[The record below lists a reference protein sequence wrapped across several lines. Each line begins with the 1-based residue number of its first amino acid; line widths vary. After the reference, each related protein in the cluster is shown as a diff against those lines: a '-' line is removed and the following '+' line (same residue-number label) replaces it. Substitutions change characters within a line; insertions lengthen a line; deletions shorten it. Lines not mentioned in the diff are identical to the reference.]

1 VSPAFLA
8 IMQRPRRYGAIPAL
22 LCAGL
27 LLVAS
32 PGAASEKSK
41 RLYSKGLIDFH
52 AERYAAALTL
62 FDQAV
67 QADPADA
74 HALYYRGVTRGR
86 LGQYDGAAADL
97 QAAIDQ
103 DPSMTQARLELGV
116 ALVQASEYRAAITP
130 LTEAQREAALAGR
143 ASLFL
148 GIAQLRLGRLDSAD
162 DNFAR
167 AADRDPS
174 VRMPARYYEGVIAYQ
189 EGRWS
194 DARGH
199 FTYVRTYA
207 PTSAMGREATEF
219 LVRIEDQGKP
229 GGELYGS
236 VGFQY
241 DSNVVLSTDAI
252 EVSNKADGRAVLS
265 AGGFYAPL
273 RSENAQLGGGYEFF
287 QSLHFDLTD
296 YDLQDHRGNLQWS
309 GMWGQIY
316 GGLQSRYDYY
326 LLKTSSFLQEVN
338 AGPWAG
344 IEEEGVGRTE
354 VLYGTRWRDYKKRAY
369 SPTRDAWN
377 NAAGLRQY
385 LYLGSRFRYL
395 QLGYM
400 FNHESPTHSD
410 GDPFEYDGHEVGSTL
425 IWAFP
430 LWAVDTQLG
439 FGYRRENYD
448 ANASDGRD
456 DNQYLISASASRQLT
471 DFLLLTVGYFGDI
484 NDSNQ
489 SEFTY
494 NRHIGSVAIEARFN

>member
-1 VSPAFLA
+1 MWP
-8 IMQRPRRYGAIPAL
+8 IRRYGAIPVL
-22 LCAGL
+22 LCASL
-27 LLVAS
+27 LLVAAR
-32 PGAASEKSK
+32 PGAASQESK
-41 RLYSKGLIDFH
+41 RLSSKGLIDFH

-67 QADPADA
+67 QADPTDP

-97 QAAIDQ
+97 QAALDQ
-103 DPSMTQARLELGV
+103 DPSLTQARLELGV
-116 ALVQASEYRAAITP
+116 ALVQGSEYRAAIP
-130 LTEAQREAALAGR
+130 WLTEAQRETALDGR

-167 AADRDPS
+167 AAARDPA
-174 VRMPARYYEGVIAYQ
+174 VRMPARYYEGVIAY
-189 EGRWS
+189 EDGRWA

-219 LVRIEDQGKP
+219 MKRIEGQAQP
-229 GGELYGS
+229 RGEVYGS

-252 EVSNKADGRAVLS
+252 QISNKADGRAVFSL
-265 AGGFYAPL
+265 GGFYSPL
-273 RSENAQLGGGYEFF
+273 QTEEMQLTGGYEFF

-309 GMWGQIY
+309 GMWGPFY

-338 AGPWAG
+338 GGPWAG
-344 IEEEGVGRTE
+344 IEEEDFGRTE
-354 VLYGTRWRDYKKRAY
+354 VLYGARWRDYKKRAY

-385 LYLGSRFRYL
+385 FYLGSRFRYL
-395 QLGYM
+395 QLGYQ
-400 FNHESPTHSD
+400 FNHESPQHSA

-425 IWAFP
+425 AWAFP
-430 LWAVDTQLG
+430 MWATDAQLG
-439 FGYRRENYD
+439 VGYRRENYD
-448 ANASDGRD
+448 ASASDGRD
-456 DNQYLISASASRQLT
+456 DNQYLISASASRQLNE
-471 DFLLLTVGYFGDI
+471 FLMLTVGYLGDI
-484 NDSNQ
+484 NDSNK
-489 SEFTY
+489 SDFSY
-494 NRHIGSVAIEARFN
+494 DRHIGSVALEARFN